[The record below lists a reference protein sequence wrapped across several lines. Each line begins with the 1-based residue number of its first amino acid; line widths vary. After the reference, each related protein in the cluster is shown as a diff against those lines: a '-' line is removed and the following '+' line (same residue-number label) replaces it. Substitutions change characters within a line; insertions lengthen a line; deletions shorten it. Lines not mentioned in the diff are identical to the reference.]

1 MAIPPLCPIMPNQGI
16 SNVPETFAAAYR
28 ASPFDGTSS
37 FLLRRLHSLTG
48 LIFGG
53 YIIVHLVVNA
63 TLIQGGRG
71 PDDVYQLQVNKIHAL
86 PFLWAVEWVFIYIPI
101 LFHTVYGVWII
112 VGGRPNVERYPYA
125 KNYVYLVQRISAV
138 VIALFLLFHVLGMKG
153 FWGSALQFVPD
164 DATRSTARH
173 INSSLWV
180 AYFVYPVGIVAS
192 CFHLANGLWT
202 AAITWGL
209 TISAGSQ
216 RRWGYVCSAVFV
228 FTLTCGFLALGAAI
242 HDKAIL
248 VH

>member
-1 MAIPPLCPIMPNQGI
+1 MPEAIAKPLSP
-16 SNVPETFAAAYR
+16 STFEGA
-28 ASPFDGTSS
+28 SS

-53 YIIVHLVVNA
+53 YIIVHLLVNA
-63 TLIQGGRG
+63 TLIQGGSG
-71 PDDVYQLQVNKIHAL
+71 SNDIYQLQVDKIHAL
-86 PFLWAVEWVFIYIPI
+86 PFLWAVEWIFIYIPI
-101 LFHTVYGVWII
+101 LFHTVYGTWII
-112 VGGRPNVERYPYA
+112 VGGQPNVERYPYA
-125 KNYVYLVQRISAV
+125 KNYFYLVQRVSAV
-138 VIALFLLFHVLGMKG
+138 LIALFLVFHVLGMKG
-153 FWGSALQFVPD
+153 LWGSALQFIPE

-180 AYFVYPVGIVAS
+180 AYFVYPIGIAAS
-192 CFHLANGLWT
+192 CFHLANGIWT

-216 RRWGYVCSAVFV
+216 RRWGYVCSALFV
-228 FTLTCGFLALGAAI
+228 FTLICGFLALGAAI